1 MKNFNYEVLST
12 FTSSDGKL
20 QSNVVLDENR
30 LVVEYIENE
39 VLLKSEPCTQSKRFA
54 EEMAENY
61 VLGIKK
67 L

>member
-1 MKNFNYEVLST
+1 MKNFNYEILST
-12 FTSSDGKL
+12 FTSTDGRL
-20 QSNVVLDENR
+20 QSNVILDDNK
-30 LVVEYIENE
+30 LIVEYIENE
-39 VLLKSEPCTQSKRFA
+39 VLLKSETCNKSKHFA

>member
-1 MKNFNYEVLST
+1 MKNLNYEILST

-39 VLLKSEPCTQSKRFA
+39 VLLKTEHCTQSKRFA